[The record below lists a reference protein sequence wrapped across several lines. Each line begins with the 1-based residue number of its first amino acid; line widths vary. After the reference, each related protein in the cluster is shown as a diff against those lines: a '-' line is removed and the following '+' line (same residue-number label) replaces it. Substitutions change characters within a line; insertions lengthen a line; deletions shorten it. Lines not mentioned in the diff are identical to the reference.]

1 VHLIYRRISSISGYI
16 LGNELMHVKE

>member
-16 LGNELMHVKE
+16 LGNELMHVKV